1 MCLSPLIGDSHS
13 SGFPHMSVPVVTI
26 PEQAWDAA
34 STYGVLP
41 KGRSRLV
48 VYLTRLLR
56 GSGLA
61 VALIYVLGFFV
72 IRPLLDTTAHR
83 RLEVLEKYRH
93 SLISL
98 YLKTIT
104 RVSHIPIVSFDR
116 KNGKRYADAV
126 VQTTDSWLERVNK
139 KLPDDATDDLEL
151 DRADKLRQ
159 NSLVE
164 RLTKLSD
171 RLAQCRGYSVQEIP
185 HYKLALMSIKN
196 FQNKADLEYFNS
208 SEFFSYKLADTGDS
222 ERTRTRD
229 IATETKNEIRGIK
242 GLFMLGQV

>member
-1 MCLSPLIGDSHS
+1 
-13 SGFPHMSVPVVTI
+13 MSVPIVTI

-34 STYGVLP
+34 SSYGVLP

-61 VALIYVLGFFV
+61 VALIYVMGLFV
-72 IRPLLDTTAHR
+72 IKPLLDTTAHR
-83 RLEVLEKYRH
+83 RLEVLEKYRTN
-93 SLISL
+93 LVNL
-98 YLKTIT
+98 YLKAIT

-126 VQTTDSWLERVNK
+126 VQTTDSWLDRVNK
-139 KLPDDATDDLEL
+139 KLPDDGPVDDLEL
-151 DRADKLRQ
+151 DRTDKLRQ
-159 NSLVE
+159 NLLVE
-164 RLTKLSD
+164 RLNKLSD
-171 RLAQCRGYSVQEIP
+171 RLGQCRGYLIQEIP
-185 HYKLALMSIKN
+185 HYKLASMSIKN

-208 SEFFSYKLADTGDS
+208 SEFFSYKLADKGDS